1 MFFRA
6 SADLFQ
12 KLGIQDMDAFKE
24 QTVDVNKK
32 EVVDLLKFSLISRTP
47 MTNFILKKEQYP
59 DKITPNQYQFELREE
74 PSDVGRQMV
83 AKVHLRKSNG
93 KVVSAKA

>member
-1 MFFRA
+1 
-6 SADLFQ
+6 
-12 KLGIQDMDAFKE
+12 
-24 QTVDVNKK
+24 
-32 EVVDLLKFSLISRTP
+32 

-93 KVVSAKA
+93 KVVSAEA